1 MANIAFNKE
10 KAPKDE
16 ARKSL
21 MEHIADNW
29 TGPLWVNFFSG
40 DNGAGIQAVL
50 EVENTSDHLDPE
62 FRSKFPP
69 DWMGWRLIV
78 LKVPF
83 GYIEYLKNK

>member
-1 MANIAFNKE
+1 MANIAFNKD
-10 KAPKDE
+10 KASKEE
-16 ARKSL
+16 AQKSL

-29 TGPLWVNFFSG
+29 TGPFWVNFFSG

-50 EVENTSDHLDPE
+50 EVENTSKHLDSD
-62 FRSKFPP
+62 FRNKFPA

-83 GYIEYLKNK
+83 GYIEFLKNK